1 MAISFTE
8 IVQVP
13 VQTIGQLQKVAIV
26 PQTTGPVKKVSEI
39 IPAKLYYPSYPM
51 INRKSNGF

>member
-1 MAISFTE
+1 MQKLFFTE

-26 PQTTGPVKKVSEI
+26 PQSTGPVKKVSEI
-39 IPAKLYYPSYPM
+39 IQQFA
-51 INRKSNGF
+51 NFDN